1 MSSGPVARSVQDIA
15 AAHPEVEFA
24 LVLARTI
31 ESAKTDPEQLRGA
44 IYELARQKL
53 QQLSH
58 DDPSEK
64 ARLMQA
70 LEVAIA
76 GVEDQHMKNS
86 GADKFPLPTPVPL
99 LGGSRTGLI
108 PAPMASTGAAQAP
121 YSRSRYAWNVD
132 GGSKPATKRSGS
144 RWASST
150 ALRYVAMLAL
160 FAVIAGVVVE
170 QRRGVDLASFRAA
183 VAWLWTRPKT
193 ELPKVAEA
201 LPEKPKAETDAPPKS
216 NMLLPTAYG
225 VYAESSGKLYE
236 LTMLQGRAPDP
247 RVAISPA
254 ITTPSATILPDGHV
268 KFIVFRATPDNG
280 ASSLIEV
287 RLIARVKRATSFD
300 ATGKPVVAAADETW
314 VIRNISTPYRAAP
327 IRDEPLMYE
336 VQPREPDNALSP
348 GRYALVV
355 KGQAFDFTVD
365 GTVTDKQHCLER
377 LAAANGTFY
386 SECQGP

>member
-1 MSSGPVARSVQDIA
+1 MSSGPVGRSVQDIA

-76 GVEDQHMKNS
+76 GVEDHHIKAS
-86 GADKFPLPTPVPL
+86 AVERFPLPTPVPL
-99 LGGSRTGLI
+99 LAGSGSELI
-108 PAPMASTGAAQAP
+108 PAPIASSGAAQAS
-121 YSRSRYAWNVD
+121 YSGSRYNWDINV
-132 GGSKPATKRSGS
+132 SKPAAKRL

-150 ALRYVAMLAL
+150 ALRYCAMLAL
-160 FAVIAGVVVE
+160 FAIIAGIVVA
-170 QRRGVDLASFRAA
+170 QRHGVSLASLRDA
-183 VAWLWTRPKT
+183 VTSLWTSPKA
-193 ELPKVAEA
+193 EPSKVAEA
-201 LPEKPKAETDAPPKS
+201 AAEANAAPKS
-216 NMLLPTAYG
+216 DPLLPTAYG
-225 VYAESSGKLYE
+225 VYAVSADKLYE
-236 LTMLQGRAPDP
+236 LTALQIRAPDP
-247 RVAISPA
+247 RVAISAA

-268 KFIVFRATPDNG
+268 RFVVFRAGTDNG
-280 ASSLIEV
+280 SAGLIEV
-287 RLIARVKRATSFD
+287 RLIARVKRATTFD
-300 ATGKPVVAAADETW
+300 ATGKPVVATADDTW

-327 IRDEPLMYE
+327 VKDEPQMYE
-336 VQPREPDNALSP
+336 IQPREPDDALSP
-348 GRYALVV
+348 GRYVLVV
-355 KGQAFDFTVD
+355 KGLAYDFTID
-365 GTVTDKQHCLER
+365 GTETDRRHCLER

-386 SECQGP
+386 SPCQDP